1 MKIIKRNG
9 QEVTF
14 SKSNIVNALNKANQ
28 KVRIDARLTN
38 DEIKE
43 IAKTVED
50 LCKKETHIVNVED
63 IQNFVE
69 KEIMARNNHD
79 VAKEYITYRYQRM
92 LDRQKNTTDDKVLA
106 LLQGQNEEI
115 LQENANKNPKI
126 ASTMRDYM
134 AGEMSKDISKRY
146 LIPADIVKAHEEG
159 IIHFHDMDYFAQPI
173 HNCFSGDTGFVTWDG
188 IRTFNSF
195 QDGDTVKVLDKD
207 CEWREATVHTYGM
220 QEMQTVTFVYDGAH
234 SKEYHSVMVT
244 KDHRWILKDG
254 SVTTNLSVGD
264 VLYGSDTDEA
274 HWVVDKIEPEEGL
287 HEAWCVVEPVTHSF
301 YLEEGIVTGNCD
313 LWNLEDMLQNG
324 TVINGVKIEKP
335 HTFLTA
341 CTIASQCSAII
352 ASSQFGG
359 QTFTLAHLAPFVE
372 DTRNYFRARI
382 KENDA
387 SLTEEQVEKLVEFET
402 RKNIKDGVQTLQYQL
417 LTISSTNG
425 QTPFVSVCMYL
436 NEAKNEKEKEDLAL
450 VIEEVLRQRIQ
461 GVKDKEGN
469 YFTNA
474 FPKLLYMLEED
485 NTKPGDKYYYL
496 TELAVECTMKRM
508 VPDYISEKVMKSQK
522 KDKDGNG
529 YCFPSMGCVAG
540 DSEIRVHFHTE
551 DKTLTIED
559 FWKELEYTFN
569 PEPQF
574 GIKGNP
580 NLEMVLEDVQI
591 WDNKEDAFVDCPL
604 IIRNKSS
611 EWIRV
616 RFVRKGM
623 EYKTLEVTPDHVFTL
638 KCGNNV
644 EASRLKVG
652 ESIFDGYEVESLT
665 PFRRDG
671 YSYDVTTESAHFMVN
686 GLYSHNCRSFLSVW
700 KDTSTPADDEYDV
713 QEEVDIPVEF

>member
-14 SKSNIVNALNKANQ
+14 NKSNIVNALNKANQ
-28 KVRIDARLTN
+28 KVRIDVRLTN

-50 LCKKETHIVNVED
+50 KCKKETHIVNVED

-69 KEIMARNNHD
+69 KEIMMRNYYD
-79 VAKEYITYRYQRM
+79 VAKEYITFRYQRM
-92 LDRQKNTTDDKVLA
+92 LDRQKNTTDDKVLS

-115 LQENANKNPKI
+115 MQENANKNPKI

-173 HNCFSGDTGFVTWDG
+173 HNCFKGDTGFLTREGVKK
-188 IRTFNSF
+188 FNSF
-195 QDGDTVKVLDKD
+195 KDGDVVEVLDKE
-207 CEWREATVHTYGM
+207 CEWREAVVHTYGM
-220 QEMQTVTFVYDGAH
+220 QEMQTITFGYKGADSSMQHKVTA
-234 SKEYHSVMVT
+234 T
-244 KDHRWILKDG
+244 KDHRWILQDG
-254 SVTTNLSVGD
+254 SVTTDLKVGD
-264 VLYGSDTDEA
+264 KIYNCETKEA
-274 HWVVDKIEPEEGL
+274 YWYVEDITPEEGMY
-287 HEAWCVVEPVTHSF
+287 EAWCVVEPVTHSF
-301 YLEEGIVTGNCD
+301 TLEELIVTGNCD

-352 ASSQFGG
+352 ASSQYGG

-372 DTRNYFRARI
+372 ETRNYFRKKIVA
-382 KENDA
+382 NDPT
-387 SLTEEQVEKLVEFET
+387 LTEEQVEKMVEFET

-425 QTPFVSVCMYL
+425 QTPFVSICMYL
-436 NEAKNEKEKEDLAL
+436 NEAKDEKEKEDLAL

-496 TELAVECTMKRM
+496 TQIAVECTMKRM
-508 VPDYISEKVMKSQK
+508 VPDYISEKVMKTQK
-522 KDKDGNG
+522 VDKEGNG
-529 YCFPSMGCVAG
+529 YCFPSMGCVIG
-540 DSEIRVHFHTE
+540 DSEIRVRFDGVE
-551 DKTLTIED
+551 KDIAIED
-559 FWKELEYTFN
+559 FWKELEHKFTVA
-569 PEPQF
+569 PQF
-574 GIKGNP
+574 GLKGNP
-580 NLEMVLEDVQI
+580 NLEMVLEGVEI
-591 WDNKEDAFVDCPL
+591 WDNKENAFVDCPF
-604 IIRNKSS
+604 IIKNKTSN
-611 EWIRV
+611 WIEV
-616 RFVRKGM
+616 RFIGKDK
-623 EYKTLEVTPDHVFTL
+623 EYKILEVTPDHIFTL
-638 KCGNNV
+638 ADGTDV
-644 EASRLKVG
+644 EAGMLKIG
-652 ESIFDGYEVESLT
+652 DEIYGKYQVESLT
-665 PFRRDG
+665 PYEYDG
-671 YSYDVTTESAHFMVN
+671 YSYDVTTSSAHFMVN

-700 KDTSTPADDEYDV
+700 KDTSTPEDDVYNENDD
-713 QEEVDIPVEF
+713 VDIFVEL